1 MLKLPAGMT
10 SAVTADGN
18 KYILQTEFLESPEFR
33 IVTTVVFQGQ
43 VVHKVEKLFAGAL
56 ESADSFAMA
65 EKTIKTQHFS
75 VARIFATRPRDIN
88 LSASDIQVSP
98 MDKLRVINGVME
110 VIEVNSELLS
120 GESVS
125 PAKSIPA
132 LEHLGLVRNLVAAVA
147 QNSRL
152 GRLKRAVGGIENSKF
167 LLTGFC
173 GKTYLLGLKND
184 VDISKV
190 LSELEVANF

>member
-120 GESVS
+120 GES
-125 PAKSIPA
+125 
-132 LEHLGLVRNLVAAVA
+132 NLVAAVA